1 MDYDDLKK
9 IIKFYR
15 NICETFKNNKEII
28 KDEDVTRKFAFHSV
42 VTKSE
47 IKKGSYLNKENLTI
61 KRPGI
66 GDFHANKLNS
76 LLGKKAKK
84 NLKANTLLK
93 RNDIF

>member
-1 MDYDDLKK
+1 MDYEDLKK
-9 IIKFYR
+9 LLNFTEIFV
-15 NICETFKNNKEII
+15 ETFKNNKEII

-76 LLGKKAKK
+76 LLEKSKEKSK
-84 NLKANTLLK
+84 S
-93 RNDIF
+93 